1 MITLLRAAVCVLE
14 KKLEFGIVGTRGVYI
29 IIIYTQYDA
38 SFTSFTSN
46 IVLCIII
53 L

>member
-14 KKLEFGIVGTRGVYI
+14 KKLEFGIVGTRGVYP
-29 IIIYTQYDA
+29 QYDA